1 MTNVYEY
8 VRCDSKI
15 VFPRYGEVTKIA
27 DSRIERCSEWSML
40 FGAIINS
47 LNIQTGIV
55 KDYFDHCW
63 NESLIDFKL
72 IHVDSTLEYPIS
84 LNHAHCHE
92 KN

>member
-1 MTNVYEY
+1 
-8 VRCDSKI
+8 
-15 VFPRYGEVTKIA
+15 
-27 DSRIERCSEWSML
+27 ML

-84 LNHAHCHE
+84 LNHAHCYE